1 MKGLSATLAVF
12 ALLGSGAVMAQ
23 TSPPPQEPSSPPS
36 TMGPSTDD
44 PGTTTAPSSSQSAP
58 SSATDEKAQM
68 KDCMT
73 QQRANNPQLSKSDA
87 KKVCKTAV
95 EGAPQR

>member
-1 MKGLSATLAVF
+1 MRGLSATLAVI

-23 TSPPPQEPSSPPS
+23 TAPPPQEPSSPPS

-44 PGTTTAPSSSQSAP
+44 PGTATAPSSSHSAP
-58 SSATDEKAQM
+58 GSTSDKKAQM

-87 KKVCKTAV
+87 KKVCKAAV
-95 EGAPQR
+95 EGAPQS